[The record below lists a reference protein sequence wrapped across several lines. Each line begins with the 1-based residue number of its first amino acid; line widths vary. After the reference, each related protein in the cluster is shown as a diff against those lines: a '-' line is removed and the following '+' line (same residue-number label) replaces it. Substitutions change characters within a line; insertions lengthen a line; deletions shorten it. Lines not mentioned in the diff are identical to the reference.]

1 MSLIDQR
8 CVIAEIHIQKF
19 GVTVQSHGPPEKC
32 VKLAYQKISEI
43 KAGEFFPGLK
53 PRIALKKAIA
63 MRPRNH
69 RYAHIIAEALQLPSG
84 AAVRI
89 DDENF
94 RILRAGALN
103 HRFDGGGDFFGRI
116 VEDGR
121 QALQIHMG
129 PAIGLGQG

>member
-1 MSLIDQR
+1 
-8 CVIAEIHIQKF
+8 
-19 GVTVQSHGPPEKC
+19 
-32 VKLAYQKISEI
+32 
-43 KAGEFFPGLK
+43 
-53 PRIALKKAIA
+53 

-69 RYAHIIAEALQLPSG
+69 RHAHIIAEALQLPSG
-84 AAVRI
+84 AAIRI

-94 RILRAGALN
+94 GILRAGALN
-103 HRFDGGGDFFGRI
+103 HRFDGGGDFFGLI